1 MFCSMDVFTQQSHNC
16 KNKWTVKTV
25 RQRASM
31 RLLCFQLLDHDAMD
45 YEKVNYFAFGSKF
58 DNFWYKW

>member
-1 MFCSMDVFTQQSHNC
+1 MDC
-16 KNKWTVKTV
+16 KDSQIESLYESV
-25 RQRASM
+25 M
-31 RLLCFQLLDHDAMD
+31 LLDHDAMD